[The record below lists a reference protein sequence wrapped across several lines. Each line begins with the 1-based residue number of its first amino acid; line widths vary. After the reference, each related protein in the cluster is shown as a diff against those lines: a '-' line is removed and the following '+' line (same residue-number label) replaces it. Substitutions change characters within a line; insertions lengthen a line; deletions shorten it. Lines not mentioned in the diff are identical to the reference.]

1 MEDGVKQLVVLWLI
15 WYTVFLYSN
24 RNNTKCKNQ
33 PLLISAILSIKKWWK
48 ILQENVMLLV
58 YSFTGLHLLAYQTET
73 PETGRP
79 KSWSSTFTNP
89 QRSQTSSA
97 MSGNHFS
104 SFPLKTTFDTLNNL
118 MMSSDASVYVNKV
131 VVWWPLE

>member
-1 MEDGVKQLVVLWLI
+1 MMKDSTRKCYVISLQLH
-15 WYTVFLYSN
+15 
-24 RNNTKCKNQ
+24 RA
-33 PLLISAILSIKKWWK
+33 P
-48 ILQENVMLLV
+48 
-58 YSFTGLHLLAYQTET
+58 LLAYQTET

-131 VVWWPLE
+131 VV